1 MIIRARKWF
10 SDMFFVEGIIAK
22 WFWHILSSL
31 NITFCWLCKD
41 EVIVKHIGHNQDCM
55 HYTKPVNDANDV
67 TPPAHFDHC
76 VGPKRTLYWSSAA
89 FRSQLCL
96 RGRDGIPH
104 GGGVEEK
111 NMTFAMN
118 GVRSFFKIDPE
129 VNKVEYSNVL
139 DIHLVAPFCAHLDGF
154 CILWSKSL
162 MWKACFF
169 QTSVISWPLSHQN
182 HVTDPHEADIT
193 PGESTRFSRKPYAAA
208 TWKDQKFTLV
218 PILVG
223 GLMTEK
229 ARTRVDCEFTIKKW
243 LEEIW
248 FC

>member
-1 MIIRARKWF
+1 MIIRVRKWF
-10 SDMFFVEGIIAK
+10 SDMFFVERIIGK
-22 WFWHILSSL
+22 WFWHISSSL

-41 EVIVKHIGHNQDCM
+41 EVMVKHIGHNQDCM

-67 TPPAHFDHC
+67 KPPAHFDHC

-104 GGGVEEK
+104 GGGVEVK
-111 NMTFAMN
+111 NMTFDMN

-154 CILWSKSL
+154 CIDVDLNDWCGKHVFSNFSNFMATISSKSRDR
-162 MWKACFF
+162 
-169 QTSVISWPLSHQN
+169 SSWSRHYTWGIN
-182 HVTDPHEADIT
+182 
-193 PGESTRFSRKPYAAA
+193 RF
-208 TWKDQKFTLV
+208 
-218 PILVG
+218 
-223 GLMTEK
+223 
-229 ARTRVDCEFTIKKW
+229 
-243 LEEIW
+243 
-248 FC
+248 